1 MSKKKILVISGDP
14 VLMDLLQKN
23 LSTGGFQ
30 VVSVEETEKEVE
42 SMLAMGRP
50 DLVIV
55 DIMMPSMEGLKVTL
69 RIRKNY
75 DVPVIMLTSTMAGKD
90 KVRGLDLSSDDYL
103 SRSVDVV
110 QLMDWIK
117 ETFARNATIPYY
129 NPDFDSNDN
138 RQN

>member
-1 MSKKKILVISGDP
+1 MSKKKILIVSGDP

-23 LSTGGFQ
+23 LSIGGFQ
-30 VVSVEETEKEVE
+30 VVGVEETDREVE
-42 SMLAMGRP
+42 SMLSIGQP

-55 DIMMPSMEGLKVTL
+55 DIMMPKMEGFKVTL
-69 RIRKNY
+69 RIRKKF
-75 DVPVIMLTSTMAGKD
+75 DVPVIMLTSRMAEKD
-90 KVRGLDLSSDDYL
+90 KVRGLDLSSDDCL

-117 ETFARNATIPYY
+117 ETFARNATMPYY
-129 NPDFDSNDN
+129 HSEPDNSGN